1 MIYAARTL
9 VLATV
14 QREHDF
20 GILGSPFSSRYL
32 FKSSMISLPSGE
44 QSLRGTLE
52 PALKL
57 GYVFFLNICLMSTNL
72 IQSNKGSPRE
82 RKHKKMQNAGKV
94 LKWIL
99 TIT

>member
-1 MIYAARTL
+1 MKKNTLYVARTF

-52 PALKL
+52 PALK
-57 GYVFFLNICLMSTNL
+57 FLLEHL
-72 IQSNKGSPRE
+72 SNVDHFDTE
-82 RKHKKMQNAGKV
+82 Q
-94 LKWIL
+94 
-99 TIT
+99 